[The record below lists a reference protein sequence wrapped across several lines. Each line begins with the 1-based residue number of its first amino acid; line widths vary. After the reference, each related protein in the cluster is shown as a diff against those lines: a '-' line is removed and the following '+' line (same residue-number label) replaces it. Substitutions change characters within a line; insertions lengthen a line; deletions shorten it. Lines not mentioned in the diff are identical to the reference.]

1 MYRYIVYCFCCFEKL
16 FCSYLIPD
24 VVLQVLLA
32 ALVGDLRQ
40 PGLLAGEGLVQ
51 VKQLQLGV
59 IQVTELGRKHGSLAR
74 EQGHSTGPENDLIF
88 FSPAVAARA
97 SQTGA

>member
-1 MYRYIVYCFCCFEKL
+1 MSHF
-16 FCSYLIPD
+16 IPD
-24 VVLQVLLA
+24 VVLQVLLS

-59 IQVTELGRKHGSLAR
+59 IQVTELGRKHGSLKR
-74 EQGHSTGPENDLIF
+74 KKQSNSG
-88 FSPAVAARA
+88 
-97 SQTGA
+97 